1 MKLLGVIIFLH
12 VQALVSAMNLD
23 CCKADIKIVGAEPN
37 HTVNGLYKYQG
48 TGPYFGMPLYK
59 MLKRNY
65 TLFVTASPGQEENI
79 DFENPKPYVV
89 TDPSGKTLAL
99 PKRPI
104 FELTCAEDL
113 TEKEWAFPQ
122 NDNNVSTL
130 GLSCVSEEYP
140 GCCIEDIKIVG
151 AELNDTINGLYR
163 YQGTGGIQGWPL
175 YKMLER
181 NYTLIVISPPQNR
194 TIDAGNHT
202 KTNVFAVWAYVVM
215 DPSRKILAEP
225 KNQTFH
231 AYCAEDLSGQ
241 EWLFPQYDYKGN
253 TLGISCVSDG
263 DSGRCCPIKTVQ
275 GGPDSSL
282 GGTYTL
288 VKTLE
293 SPPESFCKD
302 GCVYQKDGVHYCF
315 KDEDTGYTVDC

>member
-48 TGPYFGMPLYK
+48 PGKLLGWPLYR
-59 MLKRNY
+59 MLERNY
-65 TLFVTASPGQEENI
+65 TLQLNKTYARTAA
-79 DFENPKPYVV
+79 YAVM
-89 TDPSGKTLAL
+89 DPSGNILAH
-99 PKRPI
+99 PQEFQPEI
-104 FELTCAEDL
+104 ICAEDL
-113 TEKEWAFPQ
+113 DGKWAFPQ
-122 NDNNVSTL
+122 DNKAVSTL

-163 YQGTGGIQGWPL
+163 YQGTGGDKVWPHWPF

-181 NYTLIVISPPQNR
+181 NYTLVVTSPPQIEDR
-194 TIDAGNHT
+194 LA
-202 KTNVFAVWAYVVM
+202 WAYVVM
-215 DPSRKILAEP
+215 DPMRNIIAQPE
-225 KNQTFH
+225 NETFH
-231 AYCAEDLSGQ
+231 PYCAEDLSGQ